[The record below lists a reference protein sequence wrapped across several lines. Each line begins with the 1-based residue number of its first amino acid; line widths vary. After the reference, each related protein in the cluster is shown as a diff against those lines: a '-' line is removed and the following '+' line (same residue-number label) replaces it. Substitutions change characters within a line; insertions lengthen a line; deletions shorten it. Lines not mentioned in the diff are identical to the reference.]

1 LELTAASATQTTDEW
16 IAAAPKVELH
26 VHHIGATSL
35 STLARLAARHPG
47 AGVPTD
53 PEALERFYDFTDLA
67 HFLRVY
73 AAVSRLLTTPGDVY
87 QLTVGNLADLAAQQV
102 RYAEVTVTPNG
113 LLAAGVP
120 RDGLVEALDAARQ
133 HAARQLNLD
142 VNWILDIPGHP
153 GEPAE
158 IVLDLCARKPPEG
171 LVALGLGG
179 PETPRRDFAP
189 YFARARALGLGSV
202 PHAGEAQ
209 GAHSVR
215 AAVEHLGADRIGHG
229 IRAVDDPDLLADLAE
244 LGIHLEV
251 CPTSNVRTRVVPTIE
266 AHPLAT
272 LMAAGISVSINS
284 GDPPMFGTSLT
295 RELELAA
302 RLVGQDRIPELL
314 RNAMNASFA
323 TDDVKIAYGKEL
335 DPLVHDKR
343 DP

>member
-1 LELTAASATQTTDEW
+1 MTTSFPRGQRLGPDVRQ
-16 IAAAPKVELH
+16 K
-26 VHHIGATSL
+26 G
-35 STLARLAARHPG
+35 STP
-47 AGVPTD
+47 
-53 PEALERFYDFTDLA
+53 
-67 HFLRVY
+67 
-73 AAVSRLLTTPGDVY
+73 
-87 QLTVGNLADLAAQQV
+87 
-102 RYAEVTVTPNG
+102 
-113 LLAAGVP
+113 
-120 RDGLVEALDAARQ
+120 ALDAARQ

-295 RELELAA
+295 RELQLAA